1 MWAPRPGAEGT
12 SSGTARGLARE
23 RILKNT
29 GGVCIYV
36 CCSCFQ
42 VFSGIFL
49 VSVQVSLVDV
59 EVSVFILLPKS
70 IQENRGNETV
80 RNNPYSKT

>member
-1 MWAPRPGAEGT
+1 M
-12 SSGTARGLARE
+12 
-23 RILKNT
+23 
-29 GGVCIYV
+29 

-42 VFSGIFL
+42 VFSRIFL

-80 RNNPYSKT
+80 RNNLYSKT